1 MTEQRMTEREL
12 ATVFT
17 ALRYWQAAF
26 PQGVEGY
33 RDIVTDGDRFE
44 PMSVDE
50 IDELC
55 VKLNCGE
62 SS

>member
-1 MTEQRMTEREL
+1 MIEQRMTEREL
-12 ATVFT
+12 ATVLT
-17 ALRYWQAAF
+17 ALRYWQAAL
-26 PQGVEGY
+26 PESVEGY
-33 RDIVTDGDRFE
+33 RDIATDGDRFE
-44 PMSVDE
+44 PLSADE